1 MAKAVVVS
9 GTDRSGAEQNK
20 LTHSVTGSIERSVD
34 FLKDVRNE
42 MRKVVTPTR
51 EEVRSM
57 TAVVIGTVFAFAAYF
72 YVVDQILGRTIQGVL
87 HWLGTGQ

>member
-1 MAKAVVVS
+1 MAKAVVAA
-9 GTDRSGAEQNK
+9 GTERAGAEQNK
-20 LTHSVTGSIERSVD
+20 LTHSVTGAIERSTN

-42 MRKVVTPTR
+42 MRKVVTPSR
-51 EEVRSM
+51 EEVRTT

>member
-9 GTDRSGAEQNK
+9 GVEQNK
-20 LTHSVTGSIERSVD
+20 LTGNVTGVIERSTD

-42 MRKVVTPTR
+42 MRKVVTPSR
-51 EEVRSM
+51 EEVRN
-57 TAVVIGTVFAFAAYF
+57 TTGVVIATVFAFAAYF